1 MRVRQ
6 KHIEVSDWK
15 KRAKFTQDELRQYL
29 LEMRLDLLKKG
40 KRSFELNLDSI
51 RITGQVDP
59 ITSVPFYQLI
69 IIEHHKAKALRK
81 EYDPV
86 RYSSLNKLFSDL
98 FERYK
103 LKCVDLEVKA
113 DVERNV

>member
-1 MRVRQ
+1 MKKRQ
-6 KHIEVSDWK
+6 KHIEVSEWK

-51 RITGQVDP
+51 RITGQVDQ

-69 IIEHHKAKALRK
+69 IIESHKARALRK
-81 EYDPV
+81 ENEPI
-86 RYSSLNKLFSDL
+86 RYSSLNSLFNDL
-98 FERYK
+98 FEKYK
-103 LKCVDLEVKA
+103 LKCVDIG
-113 DVERNV
+113 VEENVART